1 MDEYKSIENLIVI
14 VYVRFTME
22 EVIIACWNKK
32 EEWLKENQMKKT
44 MHWEKKSGSRG
55 KLRRIKKI
63 EIFEMRENIA
73 FEVESLRG

>member
-1 MDEYKSIENLIVI
+1 
-14 VYVRFTME
+14 ME

-44 MHWEKKSGSRG
+44 MHWDKKIWESREI
-55 KLRRIKKI
+55 KKNKKI